1 MKVGLSDPSR
11 FPDLRDFFQ
20 CVQAVA
26 EISGEVVVVGPVGVA
41 GPRQEERQLRAYLDT
56 WLSLYREGVEVRP

>member
-1 MKVGLSDPSR
+1 
-11 FPDLRDFFQ
+11 
-20 CVQAVA
+20 
-26 EISGEVVVVGPVGVA
+26 VA